1 MKKSYSL
8 AELAQYIDAELVGDP
23 NHHVSAFAS
32 LQSAQAH
39 DISFIA
45 SPAYA
50 RYLATSGAGA
60 VILNHEQATL
70 FAGNKLVVANPYVG
84 YARLT
89 RLFDHSRT
97 EVAGV
102 HPSAVIGDGV
112 MLGENVSI
120 APHAVV
126 GKGVSLGDGVV
137 VGPGTVIGEDTIIGN
152 NTRLMANVTIY
163 HGISIG
169 SDCII
174 HSGSVIGADGFG
186 FAPNGKEWIK
196 IHQLGSVIIGNRVE
210 IGACSTVDRGA
221 LGNTVLDD
229 GVIIDNLV
237 HIAHNVRL
245 GKNCAM
251 AATSAIAGSTT
262 VGENCTFAGGVGVV
276 GHIDIGDNIHFTGM
290 TMVSSSLSEPGSY
303 SSGTPISTTKEWR
316 KNAVRFR
323 QLDAIAARLSRL
335 EKDVKKD

>member
-8 AELAQYIDAELVGDP
+8 AELAQCINAELVGDP
-23 NHHVSAFAS
+23 DYHVSAVAS

-39 DISFIA
+39 DVSFIA

-50 RYLATSGAGA
+50 KYLATCGAGV
-60 VILNHEQATL
+60 VILNQEQAAQ
-70 FAGNKLVVANPYVG
+70 FDGNKLIVANPYVG

-97 EVAGV
+97 EVIGV

-112 MLGENVSI
+112 VLGENISI
-120 APHAVV
+120 AANAVI
-126 GKGVSLGDGVV
+126 GSGVTLGDGVV
-137 VGPGTVIGEDTIIGN
+137 VGPCVVIGDDTTIGN

-163 HGISIG
+163 HGITIG

-186 FAPNGKEWIK
+186 FAPNGKEWVK

-210 IGACSTVDRGA
+210 IGACTTVDRGA
-221 LGNTVLDD
+221 LGNTVLED
-229 GVIIDNLV
+229 GVILDNLV

-245 GKNCAM
+245 GENCAM
-251 AATSAIAGSTT
+251 AATSAIAGSTV
-262 VGENCTFAGGVGVV
+262 VGKNCTFAGGVGVV
-276 GHIDIGDNIHFTGM
+276 GHIDIGDNMHFTGM

-303 SSGTPISTTKEWR
+303 SSGTPMSTTKEWR

-323 QLDAIAARLSRL
+323 QLDSIATRLSRL

>member
-50 RYLATSGAGA
+50 RYLATSEAGA
-60 VILNHEQATL
+60 VILSHEQAAL

-102 HPSAVIGDGV
+102 HPSAVIGEGV

-126 GKGVSLGDGVV
+126 GKGASLGDGVV
-137 VGPGTVIGEDTIIGN
+137 VGPCTVIGEDTIIGN

-186 FAPNGKEWIK
+186 FAPNGKEWVK

-323 QLDAIAARLSRL
+323 QLDAIATRLSRL

>member
-1 MKKSYSL
+1 VKKSYSL

-126 GKGVSLGDGVV
+126 GRGVSLGDGVV

>member
-1 MKKSYSL
+1 MKKSYPL

-50 RYLATSGAGA
+50 RYLATSDAGA
-60 VILNHEQATL
+60 VILSHEQAAL

-102 HPSAVIGDGV
+102 HPSAVIGEGV

-126 GKGVSLGDGVV
+126 GKGASLGDGVV

-186 FAPNGKEWIK
+186 FAPNGKEWVK

-323 QLDAIAARLSRL
+323 QLDAIATRLSRL

>member
-126 GKGVSLGDGVV
+126 GRGVSLGDGVV

>member
-50 RYLATSGAGA
+50 RYLATSDAGA

-152 NTRLMANVTIY
+152 NTRFMANVTIY

>member
-23 NHHVSAFAS
+23 NHHVNAFAS

-50 RYLATSGAGA
+50 RYLATSDAGA
-60 VILNHEQATL
+60 VILNHEQAAL

-102 HPSAVIGDGV
+102 HPSAVVGDGV

-126 GKGVSLGDGVV
+126 GRGVSLGDGVV

-186 FAPNGKEWIK
+186 FAPNGKEWVK

-323 QLDAIAARLSRL
+323 QLDAIATRLSRL

>member
-126 GKGVSLGDGVV
+126 GRGVSLGDGVV

-303 SSGTPISTTKEWR
+303 SSGTQISTTKEWR

-323 QLDAIAARLSRL
+323 QLDAIATRLSRL

>member
-1 MKKSYSL
+1 MEKTYSL
-8 AELAQYIDAELVGDP
+8 AELARYIDAELVGDP
-23 NHHVSAFAS
+23 DYHVRAFAS

-45 SPAYA
+45 SPAYTK
-50 RYLATSGAGA
+50 YLAICNAGA
-60 VILNHEQATL
+60 VILNVEQAAH

-97 EVAGV
+97 EVVGI

-112 MLGENVSI
+112 TLGEHVSI
-120 APHAVV
+120 SAHAVV
-126 GKGVSLGDGVV
+126 GAGVSLGDGVV
-137 VGPGTVIGEDTIIGN
+137 VGPGTVIGEDTSIGN

-163 HGISIG
+163 HGIAIG
-169 SDCII
+169 DDCII

-186 FAPNGKEWIK
+186 FAPNGREWVK
-196 IHQLGSVIIGNRVE
+196 IHQLGGVIIGNRVE
-210 IGACSTVDRGA
+210 IGACTTIDRGA

-251 AATSAIAGSTT
+251 AATSAIAGSTV
-262 VGENCTFAGGVGVV
+262 VGDNCTFSGGVGVV

-303 SSGTPISTTKEWR
+303 SSGTPMSTTKEWR

-323 QLDAIAARLSRL
+323 QLDAIATRLSRL

>member
-50 RYLATSGAGA
+50 RYLATSDAGA
-60 VILNHEQATL
+60 VILNHEQAAL

-89 RLFDHSRT
+89 RLFDHSRN

-126 GKGVSLGDGVV
+126 GRGVSLGDGVV

-186 FAPNGKEWIK
+186 FAPNGKEWVK

-323 QLDAIAARLSRL
+323 QLDAIATRLSRL

>member
-50 RYLATSGAGA
+50 RYLATSDAGA
-60 VILNHEQATL
+60 VILSHEQAAL
-70 FAGNKLVVANPYVG
+70 FVGNKLVVANPYVG

-102 HPSAVIGDGV
+102 HPSAVIGEGV

-186 FAPNGKEWIK
+186 FAPNGKEWVK

-323 QLDAIAARLSRL
+323 QLDAIATRLSRL